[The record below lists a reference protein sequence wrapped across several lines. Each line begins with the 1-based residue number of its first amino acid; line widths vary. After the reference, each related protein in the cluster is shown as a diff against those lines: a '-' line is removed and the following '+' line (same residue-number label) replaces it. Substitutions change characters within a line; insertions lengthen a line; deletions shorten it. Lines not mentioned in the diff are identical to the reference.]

1 VRAALEGVVDRD
13 GIGDVDLQRV
23 RAQSLL
29 AAYADEP
36 ELGVLNLDLRQALWD
51 SITSTLL
58 GTLPRP

>member
-23 RAQSLL
+23 RAPSLL

-36 ELGVLNLDLRQALWD
+36 ELGVLNLDLRQALRD
-51 SITSTLL
+51 SITSARL

>member
-13 GIGDVDLQRV
+13 GIGDVDRQRL

-29 AAYADEP
+29 AAYADAP
-36 ELGVLNLDLRQALWD
+36 ELGVLNLDLRQALRD

>member
-1 VRAALEGVVDRD
+1 VVDRD

>member
-1 VRAALEGVVDRD
+1 VVDRD

-23 RAQSLL
+23 RAPSLL
-29 AAYADEP
+29 AAYADAP
-36 ELGVLNLDLRQALWD
+36 ELGVLNLDLRQALRD

>member
-23 RAQSLL
+23 RSPSLL